1 MHATY
6 TAKVVGLK
14 ANAGEFEAA
23 DGKKIKYDYTKVFV
37 ELSLR
42 GEKSR
47 GVATEEYNVGDSSVF
62 DTIKH
67 IPLPFMCEIDM
78 EKTSTGSEE
87 REQVVGFRPT
97 SAVNAATGEV
107 KPVVDFQ
114 KLKGAEAVK
123 AAS

>member
-14 ANAGEFEAA
+14 ANKGEFDSA

-42 GEKSR
+42 GDKSR
-47 GVATEEYNVGDSSVF
+47 GVATEEYNVGDSDLF

-97 SAVNAATGEV
+97 AAVSTTTGEV
-107 KPVVDFQ
+107 KPSVAN
-114 KLKGAEAVK
+114 LKS
-123 AAS
+123 AS

>member
-14 ANAGEFEAA
+14 ANKGEFDG
-23 DGKKIKYDYTKVFV
+23 DGKVIKYDYTKVFV

-42 GEKSR
+42 GDKSR
-47 GVATEEYNVGDSSVF
+47 GVATEEYRVGDSDVF

-97 SAVNAATGEV
+97 SAVSTTTGEV
-107 KPVVDFQ
+107 KPVN
-114 KLKGAEAVK
+114 LK